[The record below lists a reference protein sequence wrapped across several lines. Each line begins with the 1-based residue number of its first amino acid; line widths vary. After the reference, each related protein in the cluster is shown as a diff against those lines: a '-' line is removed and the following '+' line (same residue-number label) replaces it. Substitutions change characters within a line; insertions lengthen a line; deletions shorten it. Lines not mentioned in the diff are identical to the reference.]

1 MIMKPSSP
9 TSILP
14 KWLTI
19 ALIVAVVVSFFSV
32 SGLAAMT
39 VYAYAQRPF
48 NPASDTTGLEVLL
61 TEANQDL
68 EPIAIA
74 VAEVGGTSTPPPPP
88 SVVIEQHE
96 IEELIVAAE
105 ATLAAS
111 NRVTVLLMGIDRRPG
126 EAFISRTDTMMLLS
140 VNPDDNTASVL
151 SIPRDLYV
159 EIPGYGRNRINT
171 AFVYGAN
178 NGGPAGGAQLAMQT
192 VELNL
197 GVHVDH
203 YLLVDFGAFIKAI
216 DTIGGISVYVPR
228 ELYDPEFPDMNYGY
242 DPLYVPAGTQQF
254 DGTLALKYAR
264 TRHVDN
270 DFGRAQRQ
278 QQVVMAVRKKV
289 LSLGVNDF
297 LTRLPVLYQQMQE
310 GIRTDLSLADM
321 VTLISASSSIP
332 DENIRSAVIDYT
344 YVTNYRTPQGSDVLI
359 LQNQLV
365 APLIAELFAE

>member
-1 MIMKPSSP
+1 MQ
-9 TSILP
+9 TFSILP

-19 ALIVAVVVSFFSV
+19 ALITGVVVSFFTV

-39 VYAYAQRPF
+39 AYAYVQRPF
-48 NPASDTTGLEVLL
+48 NPASSTDGLEVLL
-61 TEANQDL
+61 VEANQDL
-68 EPIAIA
+68 EPIA
-74 VAEVGGTSTPPPPP
+74 VADVSGTAIPQPA
-88 SVVIEQHE
+88 VVIEQNE

-126 EAFISRTDTMMLLS
+126 EAFISRTDTMMILS
-140 VNPDDNTASVL
+140 VNPDDDTASIL
-151 SIPRDLYV
+151 SVPRDLYV

-178 NGGPAGGAQLAMQT
+178 EGGPAGGAQLAMET

-197 GVHVDH
+197 GVHIDH
-203 YLLVDFGAFIKAI
+203 YVLVDFGAFIKAI

-228 ELYDPEFPDMNYGY
+228 ELYDAQFPDMNYGY
-242 DPLYVPAGTQQF
+242 DPFYVPAGTQQF
-254 DGTLALKYAR
+254 DGLTALKYAR

-278 QQVVMAVRKKV
+278 QQVVLAVRQKV
-289 LSLGVNDF
+289 LALGLNDF

-310 GIRTDLSLADM
+310 GIRTDLSISDM
-321 VTLISASSSIP
+321 VTLISATGDIP
-332 DENIRSAVIDYT
+332 EESIRSAVIDYT
-344 YVTNYRTPQGSDVLI
+344 YVTSYRTPQGSDVLV
-359 LQNQLV
+359 LQNELV
-365 APLIAELFAE
+365 GTLIEEMFAE